1 MAHSPSAIKRIRTNE
16 KRRLV
21 NKSRMSATKTQIK
34 AFLKAAEAG
43 VRDEADKQHA
53 LAVSA
58 IDKAVKAGLYHP
70 NKAARM
76 KSKLAARLATVG
88 K

>member
-16 KRRLV
+16 KRRLI
-21 NKSRMSATKTQIK
+21 NKSRMSATRTQIK

-43 VRDEADKQHA
+43 VREEADKQHA

-58 IDKAVKAGLYHP
+58 IDKSVKAGLYHP

-76 KSKLAARLATVG
+76 KSKLAARMATVG